1 MTRAAQSSRGKG
13 EGTIGY
19 IRDEIP
25 RFDVPAYEGERYEAL
40 VPDTLDLQERAALA
54 INGLTGPTDPEAD
67 YELYWK
73 VIFKT
78 NPPTMIHDWNDVVQC
93 KFPGAS
99 SLMRIVSGSDLNAH
113 VDRRWMEV
121 ALHMQGP
128 DGLLYYP
135 VQGRPWARVSDTWGS
150 ADAPQFAVPPH
161 CGRMLEALTLYGIRD
176 RSGIWEEATKRLVD
190 GLAARAVE
198 RGDYAY
204 YPKGA
209 FVEHPPQP
217 PDTQMPVGLWASA
230 QSGWVVQGLAQ
241 AYRFLGYEPAL
252 ELAGKLSRY
261 LKDHSKYYDADGAF
275 LPDGFIRSVTT
286 SERAASVHFHHHT
299 YPLLGLVE
307 YGMISGDQEM
317 IEFGHKGFQYGIA
330 NGEPLT
336 GYFPEALQSPELEH
350 SELCE
355 VADMLALGLKLT
367 EAGAGDYWDDVDRW
381 TRNMLAE
388 GQLTQ
393 CDWIER
399 LPHTAAAGD
408 DEPHRTSDRVAERNL
423 GAFAGWPTANDWYV
437 GDGPGIM
444 HCCTGNAVRA
454 IYYVWENI
462 LQHQDGNLRVN
473 LLLNRVSQWA
483 DVESHIPYVGQVD
496 VKVKQPVALS
506 IRIPEWVTPAETRVQ
521 VNGVDRRVSWA
532 GRYAEVGQVNPQDTA
547 SLTFPIAERTDTVY
561 VEKERYTLVRKGND
575 VVAIDPP
582 GRYNPLYQRAHYR
595 QNSTR
600 WRKVER
606 FASKEEIYW

>member
-1 MTRAAQSSRGKG
+1 MTRAAQSSRGKV
-13 EGTIGY
+13 EDTIGY
-19 IRDEIP
+19 IREEIP

-40 VPDTLDLQERAALA
+40 APDTLDLQERAALA
-54 INGLTGPTDPEAD
+54 VNGLTGPTDPEAD
-67 YELYWK
+67 YEVYFA
-73 VIFKT
+73 VFFNT
-78 NPPTMIHDWNDVVQC
+78 NPPTMAHDWSDAVQC
-93 KFPGAS
+93 KFQEALP
-99 SLMRIVSGSDLNAH
+99 LMRVVSGSDLNAH

-121 ALHMQGP
+121 VLHMQGP
-128 DGLLYYP
+128 DGLLYFP
-135 VQGRPWARVSDTWGS
+135 TQGRPWAQVGDTWGS
-150 ADAPQFAVPPH
+150 ADASQFAAPTY
-161 CGRMLEALTLYGIRD
+161 CGRILGALTLYAIRD

-190 GLAARAVE
+190 GLAARVVE

-209 FVEHPPQP
+209 LLEHPPQP
-217 PDTQMPVGLWASA
+217 PDTQMPVGVWASA

-261 LKDHSKYYDADGAF
+261 LKDHSKYYAADGAF
-275 LPDGFIRSVTT
+275 LWDGPIGPDRPG
-286 SERAASVHFHHHT
+286 RATVAHFHHHT

-307 YGMISGDQEM
+307 YGMLSGDREM
-317 IEFGHKGFQYGIA
+317 IEFGHNGFQYGIA

-336 GYFPEALQSPELEH
+336 GYFPENLKTPELEH

-355 VADMLALGLKLT
+355 VADMIALGLKLT

-381 TRNMLAE
+381 TRNMFAE

-437 GDGPGIM
+437 GEGPGIM
-444 HCCTGNAVRA
+444 HCCTGNGARA
-454 IYYVWENI
+454 IYYIWESI
-462 LQHQDGNLRVN
+462 LHYRDGNLRVN
-473 LLLNRVSQWA
+473 LLLNRASQWA

-506 IRIPEWVTPAETRVQ
+506 IRIPEWVKPAETRVQ

-532 GRYAEVGQVNPQDTA
+532 GRYADVGQVNPQDTA
-547 SLTFPIAERTDTVY
+547 SVTFPIAERTDTVY
-561 VEKERYTLVRKGND
+561 VEKKRYTLVRKGND